1 MVFLFCKSI
10 GTVLC
15 DRPGQIERK
24 PPMSRNK
31 YAVASRSIWYVLRT
45 LLIIT
50 AIVALCLGVFVE
62 GMYVSNL
69 YILVTEGL
77 EARAEC
83 ILTDGAVLELTE
95 YFTEDFVR
103 NDNALYEG
111 LYDAFTVASFDY
123 RVDVERVTVLPWNKR
138 ASMQVLAYLA
148 AVNAAANDAES
159 GAELPEWTAARYSVS
174 FARSGSRWYITG
186 MTLIEENPEMEP
198 APTPDYSLLP
208 SPTP

>member
-1 MVFLFCKSI
+1 
-10 GTVLC
+10 
-15 DRPGQIERK
+15 
-24 PPMSRNK
+24 MSRNK

-111 LYDAFTVASFDY
+111 AYDAFTVSSFDY

-138 ASMQVLAYLA
+138 ANMQVLTQLA

-159 GAELPEWTAARYSVS
+159 GAELPEWVPARYSVAL
-174 FARSGSRWYITG
+174 ARSGSRWYITG
-186 MTLIEENPEMEP
+186 LTLIEENPEMKP
-198 APTPDYSLLP
+198 VPTPDYSLLP

>member
-1 MVFLFCKSI
+1 
-10 GTVLC
+10 
-15 DRPGQIERK
+15 
-24 PPMSRNK
+24 MSRNK

-45 LLIIT
+45 LLIFT

-77 EARAEC
+77 EARTEC
-83 ILTDGAVLELTE
+83 ILTDGAVLDLTE
-95 YFTEDFVR
+95 YFTEEFVR

-111 LYDAFTVASFDY
+111 IYDEFTVSSFDF
-123 RVDVERVTVLPWNKR
+123 RVDVESVSVLPWNKR
-138 ASMQVLAYLA
+138 ATMQVLTYLA
-148 AVNAAANDAES
+148 AINAAADDPDS
-159 GAELPEWTAARYSVS
+159 GAELPEWRAARYSIS
-174 FARSGSRWYITG
+174 LARSGSRWYITG